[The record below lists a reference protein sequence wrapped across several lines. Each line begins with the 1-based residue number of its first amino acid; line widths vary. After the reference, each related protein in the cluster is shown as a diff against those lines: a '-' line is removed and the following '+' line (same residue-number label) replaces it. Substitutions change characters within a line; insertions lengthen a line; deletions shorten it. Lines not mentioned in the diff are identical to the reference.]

1 VAAQL
6 VFLGTGAS
14 GGTPG
19 RGRTRRAESSLFV
32 RHETAR
38 ILIDVTRQF
47 ERQSTAI
54 DHIDALLLTHAHR
67 DASGG
72 LSALR
77 SWSLRRDAAPITVLA
92 HPDTIT
98 AVEARFRRLDHC
110 RLVPTTPGARRRI
123 GAFTVDAVEV
133 PHARDPHVPT
143 YAWRLRC
150 HASTV
155 VYASD
160 VAYLTPELRRFSRA
174 ATALV
179 VDGATWRR
187 RIFTHL
193 RIDEDLP
200 RLCGWDVERILLT
213 QIGRSAPS
221 HEALARA
228 VRGLCPRAR
237 PAYDGLVV
245 RLSETTRRQTVA
257 GV

>member
-1 VAAQL
+1 VADQL

-32 RHETAR
+32 RHDSAR
-38 ILIDVTRQF
+38 ILIDATRHF
-47 ERQSTAI
+47 ERQSRAI
-54 DHIDALLLTHAHR
+54 DRIDALLLTHAHR
-67 DASGG
+67 DATGG
-72 LSALR
+72 LPALR
-77 SWSLRRDAAPITVLA
+77 SWSLRRDAAPVTVFA
-92 HPDTIT
+92 HLDTI
-98 AVEARFRRLDHC
+98 AALESRYRQLDHC
-110 RLVPTTPGARRRI
+110 RFAPITPGARRRL
-123 GAFTVDAVEV
+123 GAVTVDAVNV
-133 PHARDPHVPT
+133 PHARDPHIPT
-143 YAWRLRC
+143 YGWRLRS
-150 HASTV
+150 HGSTV

-160 VAYLTPELRRFSRA
+160 VAYLTPELQRFSREA
-174 ATALV
+174 AVLV

-200 RLCGWDVERILLT
+200 QLCGWDVGRILLT

-228 VRGLCPRAR
+228 VRGLCPRAQ

-245 RLSETTRRQTVA
+245 GLSRTTRTGQGA
-257 GV
+257 